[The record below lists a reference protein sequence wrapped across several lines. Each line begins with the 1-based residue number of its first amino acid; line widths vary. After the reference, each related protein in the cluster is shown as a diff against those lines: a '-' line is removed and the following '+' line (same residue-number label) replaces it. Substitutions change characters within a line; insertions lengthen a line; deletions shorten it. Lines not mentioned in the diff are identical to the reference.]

1 MNEAP
6 PASGFGPYVVELTED
21 EARIAGAR
29 AGLRR
34 ALEGRLTPGHLAPLA
49 AFVLA
54 MTFIAILTL
63 TGLLARRHGEIALLA
78 AAGAFMI
85 QRLATRRGF
94 VRARRACL
102 AEIEAMR
109 AAGPLAL
116 SVGEAG
122 LNLSGA
128 TRWNFAD
135 CLEVEDAGG
144 LVYLWPRSGPPAVLP
159 ARAFADPEEAARFVK
174 FLRARLLR
182 QLAQAP
188 AGR

>member
-1 MNEAP
+1 MSEARSD
-6 PASGFGPYVVELTED
+6 AAFGPCLFELTED
-21 EARIAGAR
+21 ETRIAGAR

-34 ALEGRLTPGHLAPLA
+34 ALEGRLTVGHLAPLA

-54 MTFIAILTL
+54 IAFIAILTL

-85 QRLATRRGF
+85 QRLATRRRF
-94 VRARRACL
+94 LKARRACL
-102 AEIEAMR
+102 AEMETMR

-116 SVGEAG
+116 NVDETSLDLGGAG
-122 LNLSGA
+122 
-128 TRWNFAD
+128 RWNFAD
-135 CLEVEDAGG
+135 CLEAEDAGG
-144 LVYLWPRSGPPAVLP
+144 LIYLWPRWGPPAVLP
-159 ARAFADPEEAARFVK
+159 ARAFADPREAARFVE

-182 QLAQAP
+182 QLAEAP

>member
-1 MNEAP
+1 MNEAS
-6 PASGFGPYVVELTED
+6 PASGFGPYVFELTED

-34 ALEGRLTPGHLAPLA
+34 ALEGRLTPSHLAPLA

-54 MTFIAILTL
+54 MAFIAILTL
-63 TGLLARRHGEIALLA
+63 TGLLARRHGEIAILA

-85 QRLATRRGF
+85 QRLATRRRF
-94 VRARRACL
+94 MRARRACL
-102 AEIEAMR
+102 AEIETIR

-116 SVGEAG
+116 IVDETG
-122 LNLSGA
+122 LDLSGA
-128 TRWNFAD
+128 ARWKFAN
-135 CLEVEDAGG
+135 CLEAEDAGG
-144 LVYLWPRSGPPAVLP
+144 LIYLWPRSGPPAVLP
-159 ARAFADPEEAARFVK
+159 ARAFADPQEAARFVE

-182 QLAQAP
+182 RLAPPP